1 MSVLC
6 LCQLENHLQQS
17 SDADDHIF
25 PLESALAHHLQNMRR
40 IAAAHLH
47 VVARRACVYQ
57 SVVTMPLKPHSPRR
71 ISVSSSRFWLAHR
84 PLTRL

>member
-17 SDADDHIF
+17 SNADDHIF

-47 VVARRACVYQ
+47 VVARRDFGILRRVRIPVGRDHAFKA
-57 SVVTMPLKPHSPRR
+57 PLAAQN
-71 ISVSSSRFWLAHR
+71 IGQQFAVLAG
-84 PLTRL
+84 P